1 MIGGAVLGAVAGYL
15 FFSDEGRALRR
26 QLEPALERFARELTG
41 FRVSIHRAVEAVAE
55 GWNLPGEGGGPAR
68 RPSVH

>member
-1 MIGGAVLGAVAGYL
+1 MIGGAVLGALAGYL

-26 QLEPALERFARELTG
+26 QLEPALDRVARELNG
-41 FRVSIHRAVEAVAE
+41 FRGSIQRAVGVVAE
-55 GWNLPGEGGGPAR
+55 GWDLLGEGGPAR